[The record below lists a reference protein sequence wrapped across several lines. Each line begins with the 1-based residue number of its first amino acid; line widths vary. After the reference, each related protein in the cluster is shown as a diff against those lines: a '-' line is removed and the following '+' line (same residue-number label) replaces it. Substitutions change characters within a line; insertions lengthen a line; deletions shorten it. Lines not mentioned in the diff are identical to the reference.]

1 MSGASVRIA
10 VLGRG
15 RLVREAFVEFLAGRP
30 GFAVVGHTA
39 DLADLTVLCRLRRP
53 NAILVDL
60 TGPAGRPARG
70 GRAGPNRETRNALRM
85 LRERFPSLAVVALVD
100 DEAAVVGIQTSG
112 YGVSDLGSEP
122 STQRAR
128 EGRLLPVTAG
138 GVISAAL
145 PGSAGLVDL
154 SGVLRQ
160 QVAAAHA
167 VPGRDGLTDREL
179 EVIRLINRGHGVP
192 EIASRLELSPRT
204 VENYKRRIYR
214 KLGVRSQSHAA
225 ARAFALG
232 ISDGPQDP
240 VPECT
245 CTHLLPE
252 ISPREHDILQSIARG
267 NSVRETA
274 RDLGITSKTVENTQ
288 TRLFRKLGVRNRV
301 NALTAARRLGL
312 LDPLSG

>member
-39 DLADLTVLCRLRRP
+39 DLADLTALCRLRRP

-60 TGPAGRPARG
+60 TGQ
-70 GRAGPNRETRNALRM
+70 AGPSTRSGPDSEARNALRV
-85 LRERFPSLAVVALVD
+85 LRDRFPNLAVVALVD
-100 DEAAVVGIQTSG
+100 DEAAVAGIERSG
-112 YGVSDLGSEP
+112 YGV
-122 STQRAR
+122 
-128 EGRLLPVTAG
+128 
-138 GVISAAL
+138 SAAL

-179 EVIRLINRGHGVP
+179 EVIRLINRGQGVP

-214 KLGVRSQSHAA
+214 KLGVRSQGHAA
-225 ARAFALG
+225 ARALALG
-232 ISDGPQDP
+232 ISDGPRDV

-245 CTHLLPE
+245 CVHLLPE

-267 NSVRETA
+267 YSVRETA
-274 RDLGITSKTVENTQ
+274 RNLGITSKTVENTQ

-301 NALTAARRLGL
+301 TALAAARRLGL
-312 LDPLSG
+312 LDTVSA

>member
-100 DEAAVVGIQTSG
+100 DEAAVAGIQTSG
-112 YGVSDLGSEP
+112 YGV
-122 STQRAR
+122 
-128 EGRLLPVTAG
+128 
-138 GVISAAL
+138 SAAL

>member
-60 TGPAGRPARG
+60 TGRPARG
-70 GRAGPNRETRNALRM
+70 GRAGPDKETSNELRV

-100 DEAAVVGIQTSG
+100 DGAAVVGIQT
-112 YGVSDLGSEP
+112 
-122 STQRAR
+122 
-128 EGRLLPVTAG
+128 
-138 GVISAAL
+138 L

-154 SGVLRQ
+154 SGLLRQ
-160 QVAAAHA
+160 QVAATHA
-167 VPGRDGLTDREL
+167 MPGRDGLTDREL

-225 ARAFALG
+225 ARALALG
-232 ISDGPQDP
+232 ISDGPPDAA
-240 VPECT
+240 PECT

-252 ISPREHDILQSIARG
+252 ISPRERDILQSIAHG
-267 NSVRETA
+267 DSVRETA
-274 RDLGITSKTVENTQ
+274 RNLGIMSKTVENTQ
-288 TRLFRKLGVRNRV
+288 TRLFRKLGVRNRI
-301 NALTAARRLGL
+301 NALAAARRLGL
-312 LDPLSG
+312 LDTLSE

>member
-39 DLADLTVLCRLRRP
+39 DLGDLTVLCRLRRP

-60 TGPAGRPARG
+60 TGRPAPG
-70 GRAGPNRETRNALRM
+70 GRAGPDKETSNALRM

-100 DEAAVVGIQTSG
+100 DEAAVVGIQTGG
-112 YGVSDLGSEP
+112 YGV
-122 STQRAR
+122 
-128 EGRLLPVTAG
+128 
-138 GVISAAL
+138 SAAL

-154 SGVLRQ
+154 SGLLRQ
-160 QVAAAHA
+160 QVAATHA
-167 VPGRDGLTDREL
+167 MPGRDGLTDREL
-179 EVIRLINRGHGVP
+179 EVIRLINRGHGGP

-225 ARAFALG
+225 ARALALG
-232 ISDGPQDP
+232 ISDGPPDTA
-240 VPECT
+240 PECT
-245 CTHLLPE
+245 CMHLLPE
-252 ISPREHDILQSIARG
+252 ISPRERDILQSIARG
-267 NSVRETA
+267 DSVRETA
-274 RDLGITSKTVENTQ
+274 RNLGITSKTVENTQ

-301 NALTAARRLGL
+301 NALAAARRLGL
-312 LDPLSG
+312 LDAVSE